1 MSQVIQKQ
9 YPIDEFSLETFPG
22 VTFTQPSATLD
33 FSDEPVAGWFI
44 EPGMVREVRFNLFYY
59 THSICIMHIHYAD
72 Y

>member
-1 MSQVIQKQ
+1 MQ
-9 YPIDEFSLETFPG
+9 YLTDKFSLETSPG

-44 EPGMVREVRFNLFYY
+44 EPGMLRKVRL
-59 THSICIMHIHYAD
+59 TCSIYHTCSKNALIYIHNYAD